1 MNVVIIEDH
10 LMFREVLRKICE
22 ELELHVVGEA
32 EDGEMA
38 IETVLRTKPGM
49 VLLDLHLPNVDGF
62 GVLDAI
68 QMQHPLARVLI
79 LSSHC
84 DEYTVFRAEAARVVR
99 GFVDKNSNS
108 IGTLK
113 AALREVAE
121 GRNWYS
127 AAFRRARLAR
137 LRNPDSFD
145 KLLTSRERAVLAL
158 VGEPLTDAEISKR
171 LGISVETVEKHRS
184 NMRRKLGVVSMADL
198 ARYAREHG
206 FTLTAR
212 QGDGQALL
220 P

>member
-1 MNVVIIEDH
+1 MTAVIIEDH
-10 LMFREVLRKICE
+10 LMFREVLHKICT
-22 ELELHVVGEA
+22 ELELNVVGEA

-38 IETVLRTKPGM
+38 IELVTRLQPGL
-49 VLLDLHLPNVDGF
+49 VLLDLHLPNIDGF

-68 QMQHPLARVLI
+68 RKLDKVIRVLV

-84 DEYTVFRAEAARVVR
+84 DEYTVFRAESARIQ
-99 GFVDKNSNS
+99 GFVDRNSNS

-113 AALREVAE
+113 TALREVIE

-127 AAFRRARLAR
+127 EAFRRARAER
-137 LRNPDSFD
+137 LRTPQSFD
-145 KLLTSRERAVLAL
+145 KMLTSRERAVLAL
-158 VGEPLTDAEISKR
+158 IGQPLRDAEIAER
-171 LGISVETVEKHRS
+171 LGISIETVEKHRF
-184 NMRRKLGVVSMADL
+184 NILRKLGIEKTAEL

-212 QGDGQALL
+212 QDGDGALL